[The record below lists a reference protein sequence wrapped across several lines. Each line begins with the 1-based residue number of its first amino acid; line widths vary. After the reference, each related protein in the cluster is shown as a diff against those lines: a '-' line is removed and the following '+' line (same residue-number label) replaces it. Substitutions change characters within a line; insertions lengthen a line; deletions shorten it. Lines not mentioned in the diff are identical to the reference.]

1 MSSTENN
8 GSPAADDALR
18 ALREL
23 QEFNDAIRQAG
34 AAGNADVIRELL
46 VVTAAAQKTVAKKP
60 QTQTQSPGFTSSIHH
75 LCVCPITKA
84 LFVDPVVAADTHTYE
99 RAAILEWLKQH
110 ETSPLSS
117 LKMEHR
123 NVTGNQAARN
133 LVQELVSLS
142 LVDKEDAA
150 VWHYSVGKLNW
161 CAGQSDTARSHFQSA
176 AGLGS
181 READLAIQML
191 ELQSQ
196 AAGLEDVDWM
206 FPQVQQVQK
215 KRRRDE
221 SEEIPRGW
229 MYLT

>member
-8 GSPAADDALR
+8 GSPAADEARR
-18 ALREL
+18 ALRDL
-23 QEFNDAIRQAG
+23 QELNDAIRQAG
-34 AAGNADVIRELL
+34 AAGNADVISELL
-46 VVTAAAQKTVAKKP
+46 VVTAAAQKTVA
-60 QTQTQSPGFTSSIHH
+60 QSPGFTSSTHR

-99 RAAILEWLKQH
+99 RAAILEWLEQH
-110 ETSPLSS
+110 NTSPLTS

-123 NVTGNQAARN
+123 NVTGNQAVRN

-142 LVDKEDAA
+142 LVDKDDAA

-206 FPQVQQVQK
+206 FPPSAASAEEEK
-215 KRRRDE
+215 TRR
-221 SEEIPRGW
+221 I
-229 MYLT
+229 